1 MATKYFVA
9 VNVFK
14 YFSKLVAYSLYCVCW
29 SCAFALNFIINRWM
43 FTSYDSRTDTAKL
56 GWILWKYKFYA
67 FREASPTDF
76 LCMFRTRVRPEYVLR
91 PTVSL
96 YAITRNEAIVVETLE
111 GINIYSSDVH
121 PFFMAAQF
129 LNATK
134 VIRMSVRDFVSLAE
148 KIGDPLVPVLWISNT
163 GRCGGSVLSQMFE
176 SVPGALVIHEP
187 DPPFNLYNLN
197 GSNTIQTTEYKLLL
211 KSVLRIMC
219 KPRPGITR
227 ICIKPR
233 PQCVAIMTNIGKLGL
248 DIRQVFMYRNSLD
261 TLRSWLALMTFD
273 PFAVVIRVC
282 TDAVWFSNIL
292 PYFRNI
298 LRYYFIPR
306 MKRTSDLSVNAT
318 TTCMFAH
325 MWANQILI
333 ARDEMS
339 CDRSILP
346 VKYEDILTEPTM
358 VVKQLFERSGVDIRH
373 VERAVATL
381 SRDSQRGSVVSR
393 AKIGDASHRY
403 ISETEMIKCD
413 AIFTQCNLPLLGE
426 DIRLQNKN

>member
-1 MATKYFVA
+1 MYIVQDTMATKYFVA

-43 FTSYDSRTDTAKL
+43 FPSNDSRKDTAQL
-56 GWILWKYKFYA
+56 GWVLWKYKFYA
-67 FREASPTDF
+67 FRETSPKDF
-76 LCMFRTRVRPEYVLR
+76 LCMFRTRVRSDYVLR

-96 YAITRNEAIVVETLE
+96 YAITRNEAIFVETPE
-111 GINIYSSDVH
+111 GVNINSSDVH

-134 VIRMSVRDFVSLAE
+134 VIKMTIRDFVSLAAN
-148 KIGDPLVPVLWISNT
+148 IGDPTMPVLWISNT
-163 GRCGGSVLSQMFE
+163 GRCGGTVVSQMFE

-197 GSNTIQTTEYKLLL
+197 GSNTMQTSEYEMLFR
-211 KSVLRIMC
+211 SMLRIMC
-219 KPRPGITR
+219 KPRPGRTR

-233 PQCVAIMTNIGKLGL
+233 PQCVAMMTYISKLGL
-248 DIRQVFMYRNSLD
+248 DIRQVFIYRNSLE

-273 PFAVVIRVC
+273 PFAVVVRVC
-282 TDAVWFSNIL
+282 TDVEWFSYIL

-318 TTCMFAH
+318 TTCMFAY

-346 VKYEDILTEPTM
+346 VKYEDILSQPTK
-358 VVKQLFERSGVDIRH
+358 VVEQLLNVQAWI
-373 VERAVATL
+373 
-381 SRDSQRGSVVSR
+381 
-393 AKIGDASHRY
+393 
-403 ISETEMIKCD
+403 
-413 AIFTQCNLPLLGE
+413 LGM
-426 DIRLQNKN
+426 